1 MSDITYNQ
9 YWTEIS
15 SIADELVSEAMES
28 TENNRD
34 AAEEEINDYRLHE
47 WVDGHQWVIYYAYND
62 DVRKHSDNEDYLTD
76 NFGNEYAGQ
85 IVAESGIDA
94 LGTAIAFWCMYA
106 DVQDKLSDAFDNYEN
121 ELEECA

>member
-1 MSDITYNQ
+1 MSDITYSK
-9 YWTEIS
+9 YWEEIN
-15 SIADELVSEAMES
+15 SIASELVSESMES
-28 TENNRD
+28 TDNDRD

-47 WVDGHQWVIYYAYND
+47 WIDGHQWVIYYAYND
-62 DVRKHSDNEDYLTD
+62 DVRHHSDNEDYLTD

-94 LGTAIAFWCMYA
+94 LGTAIAYWCMYA
-106 DVQDKLSDAFDNYEN
+106 DVQDKLSDAFDEY